1 MSKKVAVLFS
11 GGLDSTYLVYKNLK
25 EGNTV
30 YPVYIEI
37 TNNQVKSLIE
47 KNRIELLR
55 REFLKEFKLPS
66 HGYNEPV
73 ARINYL
79 LNVGVVANESSLH
92 LRQLPVWMLGL
103 SFMQSMGVDEIQIGY
118 VSNDDAISYL
128 DEIQAI
134 YKSYQLI
141 CEPMIPLVFPLT
153 KKHKFQIADEL
164 PHQYMKYIFS
174 CENADLVNQKDRD
187 KLGEMGKTPVHDFVR
202 DTDEDSI
209 EMIEYEACCNCV
221 PCRTIISSNYYGK
234 GYYPDSYKKNLYDS
248 AIRAL
253 ERAGYSVKDERT
265 GAEYKKKV
273 EDDDYWKVVAQ
284 APEPK
289 PLRREYIQMDFDFDA
304 AVAPEYMKNA
314 FEEYLKLIHNGM
326 DEKKAYAQTMVK
338 ARKMGDAVENIVD
351 CKCSGD
357 VCDCKSYLDDDD
369 VMIEKG

>member
-1 MSKKVAVLFS
+1 MS

-37 TNNQVKSLIE
+37 TNNQIKSLLE

-66 HGYNEPV
+66 HGYNEPI

-128 DEIQAI
+128 DDIQTI

-141 CEPMIPLVFPLT
+141 CEPMIPLTFPLT

-164 PHQYMKYIFS
+164 PHQYMRLIFS
-174 CENADLVNQKDRD
+174 CENAELVNEKDGN
-187 KLGEMGKTPVHDFVR
+187 KLGKVGEVPTHDFISN
-202 DTDEDSI
+202 DNEEI
-209 EMIEYEACCNCV
+209 EMIEYEPCCHCT
-221 PCRTIISSNYYGK
+221 PCTTIISSMYYGK
-234 GYYPDSYKKNLYDS
+234 GYFPDNYKKNLYS
-248 AIRAL
+248 RQISIL
-253 ERAGYSVKDERT
+253 ERAGYSVKDEKTLT
-265 GAEYKKKV
+265 GT
-273 EDDDYWKVVAQ
+273 
-284 APEPK
+284 
-289 PLRREYIQMDFDFDA
+289 
-304 AVAPEYMKNA
+304 EYMKKMEDDCNWA
-314 FEEYLKLIHNGM
+314 MPEPVHKKEYVQMKIPFDEIETKKVCSCEYDNELI
-326 DEKKAYAQTMVK
+326 KAV
-338 ARKMGDAVENIVD
+338 DVEVRIN
-351 CKCSGD
+351 
-357 VCDCKSYLDDDD
+357 KS
-369 VMIEKG
+369 